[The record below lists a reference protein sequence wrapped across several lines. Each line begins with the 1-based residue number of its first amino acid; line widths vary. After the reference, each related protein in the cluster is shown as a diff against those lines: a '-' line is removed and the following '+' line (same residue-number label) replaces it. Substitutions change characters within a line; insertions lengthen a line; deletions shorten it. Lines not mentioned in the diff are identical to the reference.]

1 MGAFRYLQNL
11 PFIYLKTGRV
21 EDFMPIR
28 ISGSYITRTLA
39 DLLAVT
45 DLTQDDV
52 INLFYGINNAFY
64 TINKDGGIFTCD
76 SGSIEASGTLTP
88 MLGML
93 APYNGYT
100 VKNDSNVTYWNKN
113 KGDGEGV
120 KVYQTGALI
129 DTSCYVI
136 APIVDQYN
144 HISVLTIA
152 GEYPFT
158 ATYST
163 SDWSVKNVG
172 YSSGFDNRFYALF
185 EDEDWSS
192 VEPDERS
199 NLDMFDIEDRF
210 SPRIA
215 QHGIGCYK
223 LTSDEVSDLF
233 DDLWDTN
240 NMAYFALNP
249 LGVKPMDYI
258 VTCKAY
264 YGMRDDA
271 QLSEDTAC
279 VVLGPYG
286 FGGVWN
292 SSGKMHKKV
301 PVIKNEY
308 AVHNFGTINIPNV
321 LDSRIRGDY
330 LDYAPFTKYQLYLP
344 YVGYT
349 DLNPNDFIDGVLG
362 VKLNV
367 NVITGQ
373 GLYVIYSVMNPHHQ
387 TIDGQIDGGGQVIM
401 TIPCTLG
408 VEIPFNDAGYGN
420 LVSSLVRTIGS
431 AVSIGATAGLA
442 SGVAAAGKSANA
454 LSMQRE
460 RIGRDMPHTAQNIA
474 KMDELQDR
482 ANAIS
487 DNAVQGQIGVNA
499 LTQATGMIQVTPQTG
514 RSGGGFNA
522 DTGSLGSLQPFLLV
536 TLPIVATPNGFE
548 DIYGNRC
555 AVIDSLNNCD
565 GFTQIVGVDPTAS
578 VSACKYQNEII
589 ALLQS
594 GVYLELTTPE

>member
-64 TINKDGGIFTCD
+64 TINKDGGVFTCD

-100 VKNDSNVTYWNKN
+100 VKNSSNVTYWNKN

-144 HISVLTIA
+144 HISVLTIT

-210 SPRIA
+210 SPRVA
-215 QHGIGCYK
+215 QKGIGCYK
-223 LTSDEVSDLF
+223 LTKDDLSDMI
-233 DDLWDTN
+233 DDLWSTN
-240 NMAYFALNP
+240 MMVYLANP
-249 LGVKPMDYI
+249 LNNPMNIDPKDHI
-258 VTCKAY
+258 VTCRAY
-264 YGMRDDA
+264 YGMRDDL
-271 QLSEDTAC
+271 QLSEDVAPVT
-279 VVLGPYG
+279 LGPFS
-286 FGGVWN
+286 FGGAFN
-292 SSGKMHKKV
+292 SGGKFHRDV
-301 PVIKNEY
+301 AVIKNEY
-308 AVHNFGTINIPNV
+308 AEHRFGTINIPN
-321 LDSRIRGDY
+321 LLEDFLRGDY
-330 LDYAPFTKYQLYLP
+330 LDYAPYTKYQLYLP
-344 YVGYT
+344 FVGYVEI
-349 DLNPNDFIDGVLG
+349 NPNDFIDGVLG

-373 GLYVIYSVMNPHHQ
+373 GLYIIYTVMNPHHV
-387 TIDGQIDGGGQVIM
+387 TIDGLIDGGGQVIL
-401 TIPCTLG
+401 TVPCTLG
-408 VEIPFNDAGYGN
+408 IEVPFTQVGFNN
-420 LVSSLVRTIGS
+420 LTLGLVRTIGTAAQIGS
-431 AVSIGATAGLA
+431 TAVGAMMGGGAGAIAVNTLEQAVS
-442 SGVAAAGKSANA
+442 SS
-454 LSMQRE
+454 
-460 RIGRDMPHTAQNIA
+460 
-474 KMDELQDR
+474 
-482 ANAIS
+482 
-487 DNAVQGQIGVNA
+487 VQ
-499 LTQATGMIQVTPQTG
+499 TPQTG

-555 AVIDSLNNCD
+555 AVIDSLDNCD
-565 GFTQIVGVDPTAS
+565 GFTQIIGVDPTAS
-578 VSACKYQNEII
+578 ISACKYQNEII